1 MRDEFAWE
9 FRTRRQQMTCLSVR
23 VVRFVVPALGIFFL
37 LVAPLRAQDAATL
50 YKSKCAACHGADGK
64 GSTAAGTKLGAHDFA
79 SPEVQKETDE
89 QLVEIVTNGK
99 NKMPS
104 YKGKIPDDQIKGLV
118 AYIRGLAKK

>member
-1 MRDEFAWE
+1 
-9 FRTRRQQMTCLSVR
+9 MTCLSVR

-89 QLVEIVTNGK
+89 QLIEIVTNGK

>member
-1 MRDEFAWE
+1 
-9 FRTRRQQMTCLSVR
+9 MTSFSAR

-79 SPEVQKETDE
+79 SPDVQKETDE
-89 QLVEIVTNGK
+89 QLIEIVTNGK

-104 YKGKIPDDQIKGLV
+104 YKGKIPDEQIKGLV